1 MTVKIVPTKAIKKCI
16 CFKTASST
24 LLKVIFI
31 LNMLRLIRGNKKV
44 NIKHT
49 QAELLISRTLFRYK
63 SCHDSLWQCK
73 LTRNKLEN
81 SSTQQH
87 PIFKSLSSFRS
98 KLWVASTGWPKL
110 HKSLSFC
117 YQLQPWYQV
126 REEMRAEFAHQC
138 QITDLH
144 SPKRLKIKG
153 KSCIDRQ
160 QEKKIHSVLV
170 LLRFF
175 KLSTVNTGMQKFV
188 FPTLIMEFSRIYCLL

>member
-49 QAELLISRTLFRYK
+49 QAELLISKTLFRYK
-63 SCHDSLWQCK
+63 SCHDSSWQCK
-73 LTRNKLEN
+73 LTWNKLEN

-87 PIFKSLSSFRS
+87 PIFKSPSSFRS

-160 QEKKIHSVLV
+160 QEKKYIQSWY
-170 LLRFF
+170 
-175 KLSTVNTGMQKFV
+175 SYD
-188 FPTLIMEFSRIYCLL
+188 FSN